1 MNHIVIE
8 HDLQCLIVGLGKTK
22 KLPSVYPLILQKAPQ
37 RYQKARIPS
46 MRKYQQNHQLFHTV
60 GDNGESGCNGD
71 SGGPLFCDIN
81 GEMKQFGVA
90 SYAHKKCDKLT
101 GWWSPGHVINW
112 IKTNSNYQPLFPIK
126 WLTNIFN

>member
-81 GEMKQFGVA
+81 GEMKQFGIA
-90 SYAHKKCDKLT
+90 SYAHIKCDKLT